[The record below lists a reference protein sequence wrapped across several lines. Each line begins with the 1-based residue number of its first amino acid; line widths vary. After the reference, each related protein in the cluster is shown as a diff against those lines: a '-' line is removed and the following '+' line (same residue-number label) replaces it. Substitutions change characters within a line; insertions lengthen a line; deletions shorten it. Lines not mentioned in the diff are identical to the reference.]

1 MKLALKRALQTAF
14 EAPPPARKREFLRAL
29 SGRPISFVQFVA
41 SQAAYIGKWTFAVS
55 LLIFGAA
62 LAATRM
68 VSKDSLWMLS
78 CLTPFLAVCAVAE
91 NTKSKTC
98 QIAELEMASRFSLRS
113 VALARMFVLGGAHAR
128 LLCLLVL
135 LGRRAGAATVFET
148 GIYLITP
155 YLLTTAGG
163 LWMVRRM
170 KGRETAYACM
180 GVAVMVSALLAVAR
194 TVLPLYQGMCY
205 PWWVAAFVLLG
216 FLSAL
221 EYRKTLL
228 KTEDCLWN
236 WL

>member
-1 MKLALKRALQTAF
+1 
-14 EAPPPARKREFLRAL
+14 
-29 SGRPISFVQFVA
+29 
-41 SQAAYIGKWTFAVS
+41 
-55 LLIFGAA
+55 
-62 LAATRM
+62 
-68 VSKDSLWMLS
+68 
-78 CLTPFLAVCAVAE
+78 
-91 NTKSKTC
+91 
-98 QIAELEMASRFSLRS
+98 
-113 VALARMFVLGGAHAR
+113 
-128 LLCLLVL
+128 
-135 LGRRAGAATVFET
+135 
-148 GIYLITP
+148 
-155 YLLTTAGG
+155 
-163 LWMVRRM
+163 MVRRM